1 MGCVICKAP
10 VTDED
15 WDEIKDE
22 WSELFMQ
29 ADALGV
35 ESLTE
40 HEQVLLE
47 RAVHLDCY
55 DYLS

>member
-1 MGCVICKAP
+1 MSCVVCKGP
-10 VTDED
+10 VTDDD

-22 WSELFMQ
+22 WSESFYQ

-40 HEQVLLE
+40 HVQILINRE
-47 RAVHLDCY
+47 VHLKCFDLL
-55 DYLS
+55 D